1 MGPQETLNKAF
12 RSNLKDFLD
21 SLIAQRTT
29 STTRTLMTT
38 AAELLRTLEE
48 TVGLEVVGS
57 TSTKPWTVAVLRGQ
71 GQGRG
76 LPRVKTR
83 SASTSTETTTTTVA
97 VNWGKRS
104 HRLTGSNL
112 CQIAIASILFI
123 CTAFFRNKR

>member
-1 MGPQETLNKAF
+1 MG
-12 RSNLKDFLD
+12 NLQDFLD
-21 SLIAQRTT
+21 SILARRTT

-57 TSTKPWTVAVLRGQ
+57 TSTKPWTVAVLRGP
-71 GQGRG
+71 GLARG
-76 LPRVKTR
+76 LPRVKTQ

-97 VNWGKRS
+97 VNLGRHS
-104 HRLTGSNL
+104 HRMMGSNL

-123 CTAFFRNKR
+123 CTAYFKKKKIAPEKV